1 MHVSALL
8 KRKGRDVVTVRPDDT
23 AAAAAGVLAQHRIGA
38 VLVSD
43 GDGMPAGI
51 LSERDIVRHVAAD
64 GAAVLAKP
72 VSALM
77 TSDLVTIGPDTT
89 DAEALA
95 LMSER
100 RVRHLPVIDDGK
112 LVGLISIGDVV
123 KARLDGAELEVESLR
138 GYVAGIG

>member
-8 KRKGRDVVTVRPDDT
+8 KRKGSEIVSVRSDDT
-23 AAAAAGVLAQHRIGA
+23 VAAAAALLTKHRIGA

-43 GDGMPAGI
+43 GDGRPAGI
-51 LSERDIVRHVAAD
+51 LSERDIVRRLAAD
-64 GAAVLAKP
+64 GAQALGRP
-72 VSALM
+72 VSELM
-77 TSDLVTIGPDTT
+77 TRDLVTVGPEQS

-100 RVRHLPVIDDGK
+100 RVRHLPVMDGER
-112 LVGLISIGDVV
+112 LLGVISIGDVV